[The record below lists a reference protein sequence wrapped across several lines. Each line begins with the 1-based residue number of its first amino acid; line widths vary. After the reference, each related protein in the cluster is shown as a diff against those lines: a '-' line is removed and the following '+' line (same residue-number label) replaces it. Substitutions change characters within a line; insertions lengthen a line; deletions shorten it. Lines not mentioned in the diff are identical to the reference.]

1 MLLWQLEQADWAEYS
16 IETRGGKGR
25 STPPSLTAARS
36 LFMGRLQYGTCI
48 FNEASPDRGE
58 DRFARIRDEAL
69 QLIWVFEESF
79 MRIFASNLW
88 SRDIKNNLLVK
99 KKEKKVI
106 CPHCG
111 RWIPAS
117 ATCRDFYATVH
128 SFVFKSTH
136 PRLSRRGHRGVRT
149 LLQKARRRRETTKG
163 GRPACTLSPAIP
175 LCETRVRI
183 R

>member
-1 MLLWQLEQADWAEYS
+1 MLVWQLKHADRMEYS

-25 STPPSLTAARS
+25 STPPSLTAACS
-36 LFMGRLQYGTCI
+36 LFMGRLQYRTCI
-48 FNEASPDRGE
+48 FNEASPDREG

-69 QLIWVFEESF
+69 QLIWVLEESF
-79 MRIFASNLW
+79 MGIFASNLW
-88 SRDIKNNLLVK
+88 SQDIKNNLLIK
-99 KKEKKVI
+99 KNHVI
-106 CPHCG
+106 CPHRG

-117 ATCRDFYATVH
+117 APCRDFYVTVP
-128 SFVFKSTH
+128 SFVLKSTH

-149 LLQKARRRRETTKG
+149 LLKKGRRRRETARR
-163 GRPACTLSPAIP
+163 GRPACTLSPALP